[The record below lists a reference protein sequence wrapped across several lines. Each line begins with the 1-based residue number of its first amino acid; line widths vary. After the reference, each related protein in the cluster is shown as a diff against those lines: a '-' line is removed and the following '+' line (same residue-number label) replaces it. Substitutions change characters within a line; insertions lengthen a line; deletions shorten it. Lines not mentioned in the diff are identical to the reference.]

1 LRERGGRVMKKEA
14 LKDENHLLTTASG
27 STNITR
33 NFFTLFSIS
42 TRGLNECMIVCM
54 SVRNGILFERGED
67 NMGNSNNSWTKK

>member
-1 LRERGGRVMKKEA
+1 MKKEA

-54 SVRNGILFERGED
+54 SVRNGILFERGRIIWETATILGQK
-67 NMGNSNNSWTKK
+67 NKS